1 MTILKAVA
9 SPLEDLEEFLKLFG
23 SLVRRR
29 ESRHAMER
37 YTTGLLT
44 DLRRKTASDIG
55 RAVAGTNSQ
64 RLQEFLTR
72 TAWDSREMDRI
83 RIKHMMAHASVGE
96 GVQIVDDTGFAK
108 KGNRSV
114 GVARQYS
121 GTLGRVDNCQVL
133 VTTHYVD
140 RVYDWP
146 ITSRVYL
153 PESWVSDGERRTDA
167 GVPTEVRFETKGEIA
182 LELIDAGVDAGV
194 RTRAVVADAGYGD
207 QPTLLDGLEERE
219 LPYVV
224 GVSSIVRFRI
234 ADEVDRYP
242 GDEAPPP
249 YQGIGRPRK
258 AKGLEDR
265 VASKEAGSILDG
277 LKSDSW
283 RVVAWRRG
291 TRGTLRKLCARVRVH
306 RVGLRGTH
314 LPSSGWLI
322 GERSVDGQPGETKY
336 YFVWGMD
343 RVSLDDIV
351 ELAHSRWIIER
362 FYQDAKGEVGLDDY
376 EGRLWSGF
384 HRHVALCMLAHS
396 YLALH
401 QNYGPAIVQHVL
413 SGLGSDSG
421 RTEVPGPTRGFPPRG
436 TSKSGIGQEAGT

>member
-1 MTILKAVA
+1 MRYCRLSITWRSTITILKAAV
-9 SPLEDLEEFLKLFG
+9 SPLEDIEEFLKPFG
-23 SLVRRR
+23 SLVRRA

-44 DLRRKTASDIG
+44 DLSRKTASDMG

-72 TAWDSREMDRI
+72 TVWDSQQMDRL
-83 RIKHMMAHASVGE
+83 RIEHMMEHGSVGE
-96 GVQIVDDTGFAK
+96 GVQIIDDTGFAK
-108 KGNRSV
+108 KGSRSV

-153 PESWVSDGERRTDA
+153 PKSWADDGERRSAA
-167 GVPTEVRFETKGEIA
+167 GVPTEVGFETKGEIA
-182 LELIDAGVDAGV
+182 LGLIDAGMDAGV

-207 QPTLLDGLEERE
+207 QPPLLDGLEARG

-224 GVSSIVRFRI
+224 GVPSIARFRT
-234 ADEVDRYP
+234 ADEVEGYP
-242 GDEAPPP
+242 GDEPPPP
-249 YQGIGRPRK
+249 YRGIGRPGK
-258 AKGLEDR
+258 AKGLGDR
-265 VASKEAGSILDG
+265 VASKEAASILDG
-277 LKSDSW
+277 LDPDSW

-291 TRGTLRKLCARVRVH
+291 TRGVLRKLCVRVRVY
-306 RVGLRGTH
+306 RVGYRGTH
-314 LPSSGWLI
+314 LTSAGWLI
-322 GERSVDGQPGETKY
+322 GEHSADGHSTETKY
-336 YFVWGMD
+336 YFAWGMD
-343 RVSLDDIV
+343 RMSLDDIV
-351 ELAHSRWIIER
+351 ELAHCRWIIER

-384 HRHVALCMLAHS
+384 HRHVALCMLAHC

-401 QNYGPAIVQHVL
+401 QNYGSIITGHVE
-413 SGLGSDSG
+413 SG
-421 RTEVPGPTRGFPPRG
+421 REDDHRPKQVPGPTRGFPP
-436 TSKSGIGQEAGT
+436 